1 MAVWVGVGDR
11 DLLGGHPWMF
21 AGFGLRLALYGVLLR
36 VASYSALPWVA
47 SYSALLR
54 VGRCCVLI
62 SGY

>member
-1 MAVWVGVGDR
+1 
-11 DLLGGHPWMF
+11 MF
-21 AGFGLRLALYGVLLR
+21 AGFGLR